1 MTASKLDAGASG
13 GPDRPEPDCD
23 ANDDLCA
30 HCGHSRNAD
39 QRLRAR
45 LQELEHQTDL
55 LRQINTALVAQLQQ
69 HGARATHLNREQPPA
84 LCTHVDQHRQALEA
98 AHIQLKDHCSAIQQQ
113 IQSCFPDLALDHLA
127 HPPPPLHP
135 SSSAPMQQCHDLQSD
150 EPILQAAP

>member
-1 MTASKLDAGASG
+1 MLWRHRQCGYLIRFVRRLDSFVWCSPMTASKLDAGASG

-55 LRQINTALVAQLQQ
+55 LRQAGVRVPAIPHTNKNSDDSFFQLFRFFLGVYFQSSPTCNV
-69 HGARATHLNREQPPA
+69 R
-84 LCTHVDQHRQALEA
+84 
-98 AHIQLKDHCSAIQQQ
+98 HI
-113 IQSCFPDLALDHLA
+113 FF
-127 HPPPPLHP
+127 
-135 SSSAPMQQCHDLQSD
+135 
-150 EPILQAAP
+150 